1 MKDKFNEEDK
11 GKVIKYLNIVAKKA
25 RFNMDT
31 QELIE
36 YYKLLNY
43 MQVELLP
50 KIDAN
55 IFEVKSI
62 KEDDSSESKE

>member
-1 MKDKFNEEDK
+1 MENKFNEDDK
-11 GKVIKYLNIVAKKA
+11 KKVIQYLNLIAKKA

-31 QELIE
+31 QELID

-62 KEDDSSESKE
+62 KEDNKEE

>member
-1 MKDKFNEEDK
+1 MENKFNEDDK
-11 GKVIKYLNIVAKKA
+11 KKVIQYLNIVAKKA
-25 RFNMDT
+25 RFNVDT

-43 MQVELLP
+43 MQTALLP
-50 KIDAN
+50 KIDTN

-62 KEDDSSESKE
+62 KEEDNKEE